1 MDGFLLINKKKDWT
15 SRDVCNKVARILKT
29 KKVGHNGTLDPF
41 ATGLM
46 LVALGKATKT
56 LPYVEFNY
64 KTYIAELKL
73 GQKTST
79 DDNTSEIIEEKPV
92 PNLTKEEI
100 IEALNSFLGESEQLP
115 PMTSAIHVNGVKLYE
130 LAHKGIEID
139 RPKRKINVLKI
150 SLISYKDNIL
160 LFKCLVSTG
169 TYIRVLGSDIAQ
181 KLGTVGHLTNLT
193 RVSFKDDE
201 SIKINEAIEIE
212 EVDETKIKDVSSF
225 IPLPKI
231 FADEKIEKD
240 VLNGRELSIKSEYD
254 KILILKENTALA
266 VYKRSDKNKYC
277 CERGLW

>member
-46 LVALGKATKT
+46 LVALGKATKA

-231 FADEKIEKD
+231 FADEKMEKD